1 MILYG
6 IAALIFLCLDLRLG
20 LAQDTRSSSESL
32 KDTQPSPTQSSQ
44 DSQASQQT
52 SQPPK
57 ESSDS
62 SQSTKGP
69 EATQSQPPQ
78 NQEPSSSNRQ
88 RSMCGANNQSL
99 RQLKQMFGKKISSSA
114 PRALQW
120 ISLPA
125 RFQVCTRSST
135 KAEEKRT
142 NTFCEVSTQI
152 MGPTS
157 QFTWTGFQS
166 ICQIMPTAK
175 DMPTC

>member
-44 DSQASQQT
+44 DLQASQQT

-69 EATQSQPPQ
+69 EATQSQPLQ
-78 NQEPSSSNRQ
+78 NQE

-175 DMPTC
+175 DMPTCTG